1 MQKGTKEGNTSD
13 IILVWISL
21 HRFDDNFFYL
31 YLWYSIGM
39 TREQIQKVVV
49 EAMQGDP
56 NKDYIRS
63 ISLFGSFL
71 HGDYTSDSDIDLL
84 FEMGKTMSMF
94 RIFETQERLQNKL
107 GRIVDFIEKES
118 LDKYIKDDVLAEAKI
133 IYENR

>member
-1 MQKGTKEGNTSD
+1 
-13 IILVWISL
+13 
-21 HRFDDNFFYL
+21 
-31 YLWYSIGM
+31 M

>member
-1 MQKGTKEGNTSD
+1 MQPLEIFSEGC
-13 IILVWISL
+13 
-21 HRFDDNFFYL
+21 FFYL

-39 TREQIQKVVV
+39 TREKIKKVVD
-49 EAMQGDP
+49 EEMQGDP